1 MAKGRILSEKKTIAK
16 MVVVYC
22 KGNRHPKPHLCPE
35 CQELLDYAHK
45 RLDNC
50 QFGEEKSFC
59 EQCPVHCY
67 KRDMREKIKLV
78 MRFSGPRM
86 LIHDPPLAIKH
97 LILSAAYRYKK
108 SKGKVGPDRWE
119 QAEARRRKR
128 MAEGGASGA
137 KPERKEAEPQDR
149 LELAE
154 AKRRERKAES
164 RASGTEPAQQ
174 PALGGAAPDRRE
186 QTSATEQIAG
196 PSGPSSG
203 NTILLTK
210 EKEQ

>member
-22 KGNRHPKPHLCPE
+22 RGNRHPKPHLCPD
-35 CQELLDYAHK
+35 CQELLNYAHK

-108 SKGKVGPDRWE
+108 SKGQVGPDRWE
-119 QAEARRRKR
+119 QAEARRRDRK
-128 MAEGGASGA
+128 AEGGASGA
-137 KPERKEAEPQDR
+137 NPEQKADAAQDR
-149 LELAE
+149 LEPAQLSRDEAGLNRKQAALTPAQDAE
-154 AKRRERKAES
+154 A
-164 RASGTEPAQQ
+164 SG
-174 PALGGAAPDRRE
+174 
-186 QTSATEQIAG
+186 
-196 PSGPSSG
+196 G
-203 NTILLTK
+203 NTILLTE
-210 EKEQ
+210 EKE